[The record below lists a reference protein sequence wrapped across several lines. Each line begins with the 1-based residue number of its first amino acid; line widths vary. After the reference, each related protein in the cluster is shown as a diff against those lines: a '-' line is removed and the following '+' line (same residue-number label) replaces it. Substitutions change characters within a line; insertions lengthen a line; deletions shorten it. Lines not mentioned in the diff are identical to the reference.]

1 MRWERDVQIQDL
13 RDHPRELVVEL
24 GNLLASGSE
33 AIPDP
38 KHPELFEIKSDT
50 HVFYVHISPIT
61 GKVPPAG
68 DMARGKNA
76 GRSGHRGV
84 GRGSRSW
91 PGDGCW
97 ADAAWL
103 CAATT

>member
-38 KHPELFEIKSDT
+38 KHPELFEIKSET

-61 GKVPPAG
+61 GKVLLLATWPAERMLEEV
-68 DMARGKNA
+68 DT
-76 GRSGHRGV
+76 
-84 GRGSRSW
+84 
-91 PGDGCW
+91 
-97 ADAAWL
+97 AA
-103 CAATT
+103 